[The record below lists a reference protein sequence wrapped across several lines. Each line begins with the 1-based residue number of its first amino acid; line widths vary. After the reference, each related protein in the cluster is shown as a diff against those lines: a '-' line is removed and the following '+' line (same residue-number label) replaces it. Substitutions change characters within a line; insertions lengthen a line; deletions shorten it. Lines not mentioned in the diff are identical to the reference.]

1 MEALNLTE
9 DELDALIERAESGR
23 LADGDV
29 DTIKAMINAV
39 KVLSRAVSDKA
50 SSIKKLL
57 AMVFGPKTEKKDK
70 VLKNRPPG
78 TRNQDKSTTIK
89 GHGRRAADDFTG
101 AGRQSVT
108 HGDLKHK
115 DTCPECLKGII
126 YRLKKP
132 GRVICFTGQV
142 PVTATVYELEKLR
155 CNLCGMVFTAKAPED
170 RTGRDYDASALAMIA
185 ILKYGCGFPWSRLE
199 KLQES
204 FGIPLPATTQ
214 WDKSETAADLIY
226 PVFRELAYQAAQ
238 GEVFHNDDTTM
249 KILSLMKENKDR
261 TAGERTGIFTT
272 GIISRFDDGRQIAL
286 FYTGR
291 NHAGENISNLYR
303 KRDAGRP
310 APLQMCDALSRN
322 ISEAFKAIL
331 CNCLTHARRNFVDEI
346 DNFPD
351 EAAYVIEM
359 LAEVYC
365 IDARTKE
372 QKMSPDQRI
381 VYHKKHS
388 GPLMTELE
396 AWLNRQ
402 TDENLVE
409 PNSGLGKAITYM
421 KNHWAKLTR
430 FLEIPG
436 APLDNNIC
444 EQSLKRCIQHRKNS
458 LFYRTEHGAFIGD
471 MFMSLIHTCR
481 LMRINPLD
489 YLVTLIQNSSAL
501 FKDPSKWLPWNYKD
515 NAL

>member
-1 MEALNLTE
+1 ML
-9 DELDALIERAESGR
+9 
-23 LADGDV
+23 
-29 DTIKAMINAV
+29 
-39 KVLSRAVSDKA
+39 
-50 SSIKKLL
+50 
-57 AMVFGPKTEKKDK
+57 
-70 VLKNRPPG
+70 
-78 TRNQDKSTTIK
+78 
-89 GHGRRAADDFTG
+89 
-101 AGRQSVT
+101 
-108 HGDLKHK
+108 
-115 DTCPECLKGII
+115 
-126 YRLKKP
+126 
-132 GRVICFTGQV
+132 
-142 PVTATVYELEKLR
+142 
-155 CNLCGMVFTAKAPED
+155 
-170 RTGRDYDASALAMIA
+170 
-185 ILKYGCGFPWSRLE
+185 
-199 KLQES
+199 
-204 FGIPLPATTQ
+204 
-214 WDKSETAADLIY
+214 
-226 PVFRELAYQAAQ
+226 FRSAQ

-261 TAGERTGIFTT
+261 TADERTGMFTT

-291 NHAGENISNLYR
+291 NHAGENISDIYR

-351 EAAYVIEM
+351 EAAYVIEV
-359 LAEVYC
+359 LAEVYG

-421 KNHWAKLTR
+421 KNH
-430 FLEIPG
+430 
-436 APLDNNIC
+436 
-444 EQSLKRCIQHRKNS
+444 
-458 LFYRTEHGAFIGD
+458 
-471 MFMSLIHTCR
+471 
-481 LMRINPLD
+481 
-489 YLVTLIQNSSAL
+489 
-501 FKDPSKWLPWNYKD
+501 
-515 NAL
+515 

>member
-9 DELDALIERAESGR
+9 DELDALIERAEAGC
-23 LADGDV
+23 LNDGDAEI
-29 DTIKAMINAV
+29 IKAMVNAV

-70 VLKNRPPG
+70 VLKDRPPR
-78 TRNQDKSTTIK
+78 TPNKDKSTTRK
-89 GHGRRAADDFTG
+89 GHGRRPADDFTG
-101 AGRQSVT
+101 AARQT
-108 HGDLKHK
+108 IPHEGLTHK
-115 DTCPECLKGII
+115 DACPECLQGIV

-142 PVTATVYELEKLR
+142 PVNATVYELEKLR
-155 CNLCGMVFTAKAPED
+155 CNLCGMVFTAKAPEGK
-170 RTGRDYDASALAMIA
+170 TGRDYDASALAMIA
-185 ILKYGCGFPWSRLE
+185 ILKYGYGFPWARLE

-204 FGIPLPATTQ
+204 FGIPLAATTQ
-214 WDKSETAADLIY
+214 WDKSEAAADLIY

-238 GEVFHNDDTTM
+238 GEVLHNDDTTM
-249 KILSLMKENKDR
+249 KVLSLMKENKDR
-261 TAGERTGIFTT
+261 TTDERTGIFTT
-272 GIISRFDDGRQIAL
+272 GIISRVGEDKQIAL

-291 NHAGENISNLYR
+291 NHAGENISGLYR

-310 APLQMCDALSRN
+310 LPLQMCDALSRN
-322 ISEAFKAIL
+322 NSEEFKAIL

-351 EAAYVIEM
+351 ETAHVIEV
-359 LAEVYC
+359 LAEVYG
-365 IDARTKE
+365 IDAKAKE
-372 QKMSPDQRI
+372 QKMAPDQRLG
-381 VYHKKHS
+381 YHKKHS
-388 GPLMTELE
+388 GPLMTELKS
-396 AWLNRQ
+396 WLNRQ
-402 TDENLVE
+402 TEENLVE

-444 EQSLKRCIQHRKNS
+444 ERSLKRCIQHRKNS

-471 MFMSLIHTCR
+471 MFMSLIHTCS

-489 YLVTLIQNSSAL
+489 YLIALLENSSAL
-501 FKDPSKWLPWNYKD
+501 FKDPSKWLPWNYKK